1 MNRRSREMKAA
12 SRTFVV
18 SLLLVLG
25 ASRLPAPI
33 VEEATPTPKPK
44 RHAVPEAKT
53 APKQRAASKP
63 VSTPKVSFAG
73 TWTGTASGEMH
84 APLSS
89 PSYSDTYHIQIS
101 PDERTVN
108 WTASKWLGAK
118 FQAPVQRNGRTL
130 SWSYEKH
137 DIAGHTVIT
146 SSLQVNTNG
155 TATFSEKSEIV
166 GGWFKGSGYS
176 VSGTFSKQ

>member
-1 MNRRSREMKAA
+1 LLFSLGAG
-12 SRTFVV
+12 
-18 SLLLVLG
+18 LLLTTH
-25 ASRLPAPI
+25 RLPAPI

-44 RHAVPEAKT
+44 RPAVSETESPPRK
-53 APKQRAASKP
+53 RAGSKP
-63 VSTPKVSFAG
+63 APTPKVSFVGAWNG
-73 TWTGTASGEMH
+73 TVSGEMH

-101 PDERTVN
+101 PDEKTVN

-118 FQAPVQRNGRTL
+118 FQAPVQKNGRTL
-130 SWSYEKH
+130 RWSYEKH

-146 SSLQVNTNG
+146 ASLQMDANG

-166 GGWFKGSGYS
+166 GGWFKGSGYT
-176 VSGTFSKQ
+176 VTGTLVRQ